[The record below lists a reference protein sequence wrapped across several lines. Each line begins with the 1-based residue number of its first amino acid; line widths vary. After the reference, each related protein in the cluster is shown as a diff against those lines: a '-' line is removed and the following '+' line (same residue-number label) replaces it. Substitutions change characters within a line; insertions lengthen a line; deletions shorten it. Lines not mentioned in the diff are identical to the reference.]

1 MKHQISIAVD
11 KDDYQVLSA
20 AGVNISDLVND
31 AIGRKARR
39 IKAEEWKKENRER
52 MEDIARFIAKNVF
65 LLMKTETGDRVIY
78 C

>member
-39 IKAEEWKKENRER
+39 IKAEGWKTSPDLSQR
-52 MEDIARFIAKNVF
+52 MFF
-65 LLMKTETGDRVIY
+65 